1 MKHDNGFYS
10 SVLIFLLFLRT
21 NLWPE
26 QPGGAGGTHPDG
38 LESLQQLHSEGKQFA
53 REKAFPATSVLT
65 QALCGQKSFYL
76 VTILNP

>member
-1 MKHDNGFYS
+1 MTMDFTVLCS
-10 SVLIFLLFLRT
+10 SFCFFLEPTCGLSSQEVQLVHILR
-21 NLWPE
+21 
-26 QPGGAGGTHPDG
+26 G

-53 REKAFPATSVLT
+53 HEKAFPATPVLT